1 MDSEFILKNLDTDT
15 SDERVKLMNNLHSR
29 LEGALQEFIEINY
42 GSTNGIEMVDIVNN
56 TIIGF
61 TMHRVLSAI
70 SLFCKDKEHRV
81 EELERL
87 KRGINHYISIHKH
100 DMDKDIN

>member
-1 MDSEFILKNLDTDT
+1 MKSEFILKNLDEHKGD
-15 SDERVKLMNNLHSR
+15 DRVKLMNDLHNR
-29 LEGALQEFIEINY
+29 LEGTLQEFIEINF
-42 GSTNGIEMVDIVNN
+42 GSTHALDIVDIVSN

-87 KRGINHYISIHKH
+87 KRGINYYIALHK
-100 DMDKDIN
+100 DELDKDVN